1 MKLHSRSTKMKDIY
15 EKIEPEDLTEDLGL
29 IASVVG
35 IEVIRDLLRNLQGA
49 YLYIPKISRLE
60 KFVVRYFNQNPDKS
74 MKQIAVEL
82 GVSTQYL
89 WKLKREGKLA
99 KNCK

>member
-1 MKLHSRSTKMKDIY
+1 MKYSRRTSMKDIY
-15 EKIEPEDLTEDLGL
+15 EKIEIGDLTEDLEL
-29 IASVVG
+29 IANAVG
-35 IEVIRDLLRNLQGA
+35 IDVLRNLLRNLQGA

-60 KFVVRYFNQNPDKS
+60 KFVVRYLNQNQNKT

-89 WKLKREGKLA
+89 WKLRREGKIA
-99 KNCK
+99 KKNK